1 MTKLREGDLKRLV
14 SSFLLF
20 FCTILIL
27 LIGFGLVFYVNGS
40 NVQFVN
46 TPLGRV
52 KVEIVDNVTLNDNT
66 AEKLSNKVKI
76 TTYNQ
81 QIDLTPLVKVTQQN
95 VMFEFSA
102 EDKTYYFSAINKV
115 LKQSDNDLY
124 TTTSGTTT
132 IDSKNALEVFRDR
145 VNAGDSYA
153 GTTVNLTVDID
164 LSSVDNWVPIGSTII
179 PKFKATS
186 GGASISGLERKTF
199 NGTFNGNGHKIENLK
214 MI

>member
-20 FCTILIL
+20 FCSILIL

-76 TTYNQ
+76 TTDNQ

-132 IDSKNALEVFRDR
+132 IDSKN
-145 VNAGDSYA
+145 
-153 GTTVNLTVDID
+153 
-164 LSSVDNWVPIGSTII
+164 
-179 PKFKATS
+179 
-186 GGASISGLERKTF
+186 
-199 NGTFNGNGHKIENLK
+199 
-214 MI
+214 